1 MTMQRGIIAE
11 INLEAVAH
19 NLALVKRLT
28 RQKPV
33 IAVVK
38 ADAYGHGAAAISKR
52 LLSDG
57 VHALAV
63 AFAGEGKE
71 LRESGVTGQIIALFD
86 HDMEDVL
93 SWDLTPVVSDRA
105 TALALSRAADKRS
118 RPVKIHVKIDTGMGR
133 LGFLHDPVQAILDI
147 ASFRGIEIEGLMSHF
162 SEADLADVSYAQH
175 QIERFRTVRRDVQKA
190 GLRIPLAHLANSA
203 AVLALPESH
212 FDAVRPGLML
222 YGCSPLVR
230 TADCGFRNDVGRT
243 EERSSDMIPAMTLK
257 ARLLAVRKVPA
268 GTPISYGRTFV
279 TARPSLIGVVSAG
292 YADGFCRRFSNNA
305 PVLVRGEKAP
315 VVGRVCMDLIMVD
328 VTDIADVAEG
338 DEVVLIGRQ
347 GNACITASELAERAG
362 TIPYEILTALGHRA
376 RKLYAHVA

>member
-305 PVLVRGEKAP
+305 TVLVRGEKAP
-315 VVGRVCMDLIMVD
+315 VVGRVCMDLSMVD

>member
-1 MTMQRGIIAE
+1 MQRGIIAE

-203 AVLALPESH
+203 AVLAVPESH

-292 YADGFCRRFSNNA
+292 YADAFCRRFSNNA
-305 PVLVRGEKAP
+305 TVLVRGEKAP
-315 VVGRVCMDLIMVD
+315 VVGRVCMDLSMVD

>member
-1 MTMQRGIIAE
+1 
-11 INLEAVAH
+11 
-19 NLALVKRLT
+19 
-28 RQKPV
+28 
-33 IAVVK
+33 
-38 ADAYGHGAAAISKR
+38 
-52 LLSDG
+52 
-57 VHALAV
+57 
-63 AFAGEGKE
+63 
-71 LRESGVTGQIIALFD
+71 VTGQIIALFD
-86 HDMEDVL
+86 DDMEDVL

-162 SEADLADVSYAQH
+162 SEADLADVSYAQY
-175 QIERFRTVRRDVQKA
+175 QIERFRTVRRGVQKA

-328 VTDIADVAEG
+328 VTDIANVAEG
-338 DEVVLIGRQ
+338 DEVVLIGGQ
-347 GNACITASELAERAG
+347 GSACITASELAERAG
-362 TIPYEILTALGHRA
+362 TIPYEILTALGRKA